1 MPKPKQQPVKPVAVD
16 LPMAEIQKHTAK
28 QAAEQYA
35 QRATIQQRAF
45 AEMGKLHYHLSS
57 KLTKGQTIYVEL
69 RKHGI
74 KNSTISNASY
84 ASKVFDLVAA
94 GHLTEAEF
102 DTFTFADC
110 YAICRATGEKS
121 ARRLTGDDVA
131 VLVRAKPDN
140 FDEELNSIFETGL
153 TVEEAE
159 AQAKK
164 AEADAKA
171 ATAAAQAAAV
181 QAAAD
186 AAAKKAKEEA
196 EAAAAQAAQAAAQ
209 AASEAAAAAAAVTAQ
224 TPSAPPA
231 DPASAPIAPAVD
243 STPVPSSTPAPEAPA
258 STPSIGST
266 ASTDPAPANVVQMP
280 SDPDAALPQ
289 VLSAV
294 DELLDAVSEMSVEAR
309 TKVFAKLHEALEV
322 LSENLPGE
330 SAVA

>member
-1 MPKPKQQPVKPVAVD
+1 MPKPKQPVTPAAVAV
-16 LPMAEIQKHTAK
+16 LAMAEIQKLTAK

-35 QRATIQQRAF
+35 QRATVQQRAF

-102 DTFTFADC
+102 DGFTFADC
-110 YAICRATGEKS
+110 YAICRAMGDKS
-121 ARRLTGDDVA
+121 ARRLAGPDIA

-140 FDEELNSIFETGL
+140 FDEELDSIFATGL
-153 TVEEAE
+153 TVDEAA

-164 AEADAKA
+164 AAE
-171 ATAAAQAAAV
+171 
-181 QAAAD
+181 
-186 AAAKKAKEEA
+186 
-196 EAAAAQAAQAAAQ
+196 EAAAAQKAAAEAAAKAAAEAAQKAAA
-209 AASEAAAAAAAVTAQ
+209 EAAAAAATAAAASSTSPAPAAPEPSGSSE
-224 TPSAPPA
+224 TPQASGTAPVAAPV
-231 DPASAPIAPAVD
+231 ASGEATQSIAPAAEHA
-243 STPVPSSTPAPEAPA
+243 PAP
-258 STPSIGST
+258 
-266 ASTDPAPANVVQMP
+266 DNVVQMP
-280 SDPDAALPQ
+280 TASPASDPDTALPE
-289 VLSAV
+289 VLSSI
-294 DELLDAVSEMSVEAR
+294 DGLLATVAEMSIEAR

-330 SAVA
+330 SAAA